1 VHDRFAIVALANCAG
16 FPAQA
21 VLDPVLTLF
30 YPKAVTANPPSS
42 GAAAVDPAIAGLLR
56 PYLATQP
63 HALGSVRA
71 MTLLSSSVSEGFT
84 EYRYFVD
91 FSGGTK
97 TAFLVVGPDEKAD
110 GFWLH

>member
-1 VHDRFAIVALANCAG
+1 
-16 FPAQA
+16 
-21 VLDPVLTLF
+21 
-30 YPKAVTANPPSS
+30 
-42 GAAAVDPAIAGLLR
+42 
-56 PYLATQP
+56 
-63 HALGSVRA
+63 

-97 TAFLVVGPDEKAD
+97 TAFLVVGPDGKAD